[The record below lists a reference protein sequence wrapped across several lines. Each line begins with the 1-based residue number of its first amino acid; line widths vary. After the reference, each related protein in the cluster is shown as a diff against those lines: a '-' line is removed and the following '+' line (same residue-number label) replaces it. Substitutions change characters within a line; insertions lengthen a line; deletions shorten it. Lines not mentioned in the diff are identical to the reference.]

1 MNAETKKLIQ
11 ILLIGTCIIKIVSLV
26 LASVVYSRNEEG
38 NNENYNIIWAV
49 IVGLLVV
56 FEITSYIIENRALLT
71 LILTK
76 LILSLCEVVLL
87 VFSYGIECQPKSLCQ
102 VNDIFKGFITSCDLL
117 SLIYIIYLHRKLS
130 VLARRRALEANLLDV
145 LGENEYPKNP
155 VPPAVDEVEIEE
167 VMS

>member
-1 MNAETKKLIQ
+1 M
-11 ILLIGTCIIKIVSLV
+11 
-26 LASVVYSRNEEG
+26 
-38 NNENYNIIWAV
+38 
-49 IVGLLVV
+49 
-56 FEITSYIIENRALLT
+56 
-71 LILTK
+71 
-76 LILSLCEVVLL
+76 
-87 VFSYGIECQPKSLCQ
+87 
-102 VNDIFKGFITSCDLL
+102 L

>member
-56 FEITSYIIENRALLT
+56 FEITSYII
-71 LILTK
+71 
-76 LILSLCEVVLL
+76 
-87 VFSYGIECQPKSLCQ
+87 LCQ